1 MSFKIL
7 IDNIIIP
14 LLNENF
20 VEVNGLNDNLRTF
33 NNKKEKIEITL
44 GMNSTQ
50 GGELVLYLN
59 NSGES
64 YDLEDLIALTEVH
77 IPTYMTNENILY
89 ESVKKIKTILSYENH
104 ALLTGSKRVYKKL
117 KKIRDNR
124 IDEFNKKKEVDNVI
138 TEANYFW
145 ANKNYQNYVNTVGP
159 HLKKLPLLFSKRFNL
174 AKRKLNGINN

>member
-1 MSFKIL
+1 MDFKKI

-20 VEVNGLNDNLRTF
+20 VEVNGLSNNLRIF

-44 GMNSTQ
+44 GMSSTQ

-59 NSGES
+59 KSEEN
-64 YDLEDLIALTEVH
+64 YDLEDLIALTEIH
-77 IPTYMTNENILY
+77 IPTYMTNENILS
-89 ESVKKIKTILSYENH
+89 ESVKKIKAILSYENH

-124 IDEFNKKKEVDNVI
+124 IDEYNKKKELDNVI

-145 ANKNYQNYVNTVGP
+145 ANKNYQNYINIVQP
-159 HLKKLPLLFSKRFNL
+159 HIKKLPLLFNKRFNI
-174 AKRKLNGINN
+174 AKKKLSELG